1 MKRIRKYSY
10 YLASIGRLVLGI
22 RNWPLAIRLFFV
34 ANLSRP
40 SLIRLRKSGVQFRV
54 RGPMDVWIVKE
65 TYLDRFYERY
75 GTEIGDG
82 WTVIDIGA
90 GIGDFSLVAALGHPT
105 NKVYAFEPFP
115 ESFSLLES
123 NLQLNQATN
132 VRAFPEAIAGR
143 TGELALDISSG
154 EPLQFSTG
162 KAADQGAALTVPCL
176 SLEDAFERLS
186 LAHCNLLKLDCEG
199 AEYDILFKAPAS
211 IFSKIDHIVM
221 EYHDDVTPANH
232 RDMVEFLTA
241 QGFKVRTKPNP
252 VHAHLG
258 FLHGVRAGSRESVK
272 AS

>member
-1 MKRIRKYSY
+1 LKRFRKYSY
-10 YLASIGRLVLGI
+10 YLASVARLLFGI
-22 RNWPLAIRLFFV
+22 RNWPLAMRLFFV
-34 ANLSRP
+34 SNPSKP

-75 GTEIGDG
+75 GTKIGDG
-82 WTVIDIGA
+82 WTVVDIGA
-90 GIGDFSLVAALGHPT
+90 GIGDFSLYAALEHPT

-132 VRAFPEAIAGR
+132 VRAFPEAIGGR
-143 TGELALDISSG
+143 TGELALDMSSG
-154 EPLQFSTG
+154 EPLQFSTE
-162 KAADQGAALTVPCL
+162 KAADAKAVLTVPCL

-211 IFSKIDHIVM
+211 ILSRIDHVVM
-221 EYHDDVTPANH
+221 EYHDGVAPANH
-232 RDMVEFLTA
+232 RDMVEFLIS
-241 QGFKVRTKPNP
+241 QGFQVRTKPNP

-258 FLHGVRAGSRESVK
+258 FLHGVRAG
-272 AS
+272 

>member
-1 MKRIRKYSY
+1 MKLIRKYSY
-10 YLASIGRLVLGI
+10 YLASIARLVLGI
-22 RNWPLAIRLFFV
+22 RNWPLVIRLFFV

-65 TYLDRFYERY
+65 TYLNRFYERY
-75 GTEIGDG
+75 GTRIGDG

-90 GIGDFSLVAALGHPT
+90 GIGDFSLFAALGHPS

-115 ESFSLLES
+115 ESFSLLET

-132 VRAFPEAIAGR
+132 VRAYPEAIGGR
-143 TGELALDISSG
+143 TGTLALDVSSG
-154 EPLQFSTG
+154 EPLQYSTE
-162 KAADQGAALTVPCL
+162 KAADEAAALMVPSL

-199 AEYDILFKAPAS
+199 AEYDILFKSPAS
-211 IFSKIDHIVM
+211 ILSRIDHIVM
-221 EYHDDVTPANH
+221 EYHDGVAPANH
-232 RDMVEFLTA
+232 RDMVEFLIS
-241 QGFKVRTKPNP
+241 QGFQVRTKPNP

-258 FLHGVRAGSRESVK
+258 ILHGVRAG
-272 AS
+272 